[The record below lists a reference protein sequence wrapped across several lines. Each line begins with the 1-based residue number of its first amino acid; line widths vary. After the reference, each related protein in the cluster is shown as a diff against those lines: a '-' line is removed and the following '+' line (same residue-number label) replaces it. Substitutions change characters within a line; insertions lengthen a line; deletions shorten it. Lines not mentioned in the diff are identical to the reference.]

1 MRSGRSAVE
10 RRFLSDPLLSFP
22 VARVRITYC
31 LPCRYQA
38 KALQDG
44 DTLLRE
50 FGRTLDALELIPGDH
65 GVYDV
70 TVDGQLVYSLDEE
83 HRFPETLDLVRR
95 VRSKIPGAA
104 GAKA

>member
-1 MRSGRSAVE
+1 M
-10 RRFLSDPLLSFP
+10 
-22 VARVRITYC
+22 ARIRITYC

-44 DTLLRE
+44 DALLRE

-70 TVDGQLVYSLDEE
+70 AVDGQLVYSLDQE
-83 HRFPETLDLVRR
+83 HRFPETPDLVRR
-95 VRSKIPGAA
+95 VRAKLPGTANA
-104 GAKA
+104 